1 MKKLNITKMIL
12 ISLLIS
18 GCNLNLQINDSSSA
32 STSNNPATSSSSSSS
47 SNSIIE
53 EVNNLAPKIELGK
66 TQLWD
71 LMRTP
76 YNMDSVLNPL
86 LQPFWHTREV
96 YNETFMFIGEEGEV
110 ELLYEPTEILV
121 AQDYRFS
128 EVYQENVDFVI
139 EGKKIKRTKNSSMP
153 YVEASDYWVDEATK
167 NANTVENINF
177 QPVVSNA
184 EGPKKYGLEG
194 QRYIKTRENILSEF
208 YQCAISYKHDMP
220 FPENGFYPQS
230 KGIENFI
237 NKLKNDK
244 EASIV
249 FYGDSITEGWTASG
263 HLWDWSI
270 EPHMH
275 SWVRMV
281 ESYLEKKYEAS
292 IDVVN
297 EAIGGWTTGN
307 GLANYDIKMNGDV
320 PHRHATETT
329 DRSHDKLNPD
339 LLVLGFGMNDW
350 TLDPNVYRTL
360 IAKMVAK
367 YYEENPNGNVILISS
382 MPAHVDTEINGNQ
395 KYFEE
400 ELKTVAHNYE
410 GTLVAPVYSMYQQ
423 LFEMGKNS
431 KDVLSNNI
439 NHPND
444 FGVRTYAQVVLKTLL
459 GAEYIDESIK
469 VSK

>member
-1 MKKLNITKMIL
+1 MKK
-12 ISLLIS
+12 ISLIAAATTLLS
-18 GCNLNLQINDSSSA
+18 LAAC
-32 STSNNPATSSSSSSS
+32 TNNNSSSSSLASKNSNTSSLNTSS
-47 SNSIIE
+47 SVLIE
-53 EVNNLAPKIELGK
+53 DSKNLAPKVELEK
-66 TQLWD
+66 TQLWE
-71 LMRTP
+71 LMRSP

-86 LQPFWHTREV
+86 LQPYWNTREV
-96 YNETFMFIGEEGEV
+96 YNETFMFIGQEGEA
-110 ELLYEPTEILV
+110 ELLYEPSEIIV
-121 AQDYRFS
+121 VQDYRFK
-128 EVYQENVDFVI
+128 EVYEKGVDFIV
-139 EGKKIKRTKNSSMP
+139 EGNKIKRTINSKMP

-177 QPVVSNA
+177 QKVIEGA
-184 EGPKKYGLEG
+184 EGPKEHNLTG

-208 YQCAISYKHDMP
+208 YQCAISYKHDKP

-230 KGIENFI
+230 KGLENFI

-263 HLWDWSI
+263 HLWEWAI
-270 EPHMH
+270 EPHMS

-297 EAIGGWTTGN
+297 EAIGGWTTSM
-307 GLANYDIKMNGDV
+307 GLSNYDIKMNGDV
-320 PHRHATETT
+320 PHRHATENE
-329 DRSHDKLNPD
+329 DRSHEKLNPD

-350 TLDPNVYRTL
+350 TLDPNIYRTM

-367 YYEENPNGNVILISS
+367 YYEENPNGNVILVSS
-382 MPAHVDTEINGNQ
+382 MPAHVDTEIEGNQ

-400 ELKTVAHNYE
+400 ELKIVAHNYE
-410 GTLVAPVYSMYQQ
+410 GTIVAPVYSMYQQ
-423 LFEMGKNS
+423 LFKMGKHS
-431 KDVLSNNI
+431 YDVLSNNI

-444 FGVRTYAQVVLKTLL
+444 FGVRAYGQVVLKTLL
-459 GAEYIDESIK
+459 GSEYCDESIK
-469 VSK
+469 VDK